1 MRRWSEQFVRN
12 GFELLHVSAQTS
24 MNVIPGE
31 NAWRQ
36 RPFVSAIYAAQEAN
50 CIKIRRD
57 SVTDIMRD
65 RELSRISVFGT
76 IDRPSLEH

>member
-1 MRRWSEQFVRN
+1 
-12 GFELLHVSAQTS
+12 

-65 RELSRISVFGT
+65 RELQLSENSESTFCAGAKK
-76 IDRPSLEH
+76 